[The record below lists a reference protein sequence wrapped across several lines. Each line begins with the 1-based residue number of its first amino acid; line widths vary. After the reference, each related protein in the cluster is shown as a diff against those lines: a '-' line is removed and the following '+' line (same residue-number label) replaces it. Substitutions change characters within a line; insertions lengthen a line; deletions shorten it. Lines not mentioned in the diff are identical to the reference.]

1 MMTDLHIFTGDRSRS
16 FLQCNT
22 NAHCT
27 AKMLVVVLSPTLY
40 LVESSRNDENH
51 KKNHKRK
58 PDITFL
64 LISSVK
70 NWDLPKMTAR
80 DFVFVG
86 CFFIIYL
93 LVGCLILMINQSV
106 FIAAIEPSVIFLLCS
121 IVNNWALPKK
131 WAREYCGCRVSRIIY
146 LGDLSHRE
154 TLMRTNDFA
163 RMNSAVPRGL
173 TRFQDF

>member
-1 MMTDLHIFTGDRSRS
+1 MYCKDAGCGLDTHHISCWVVSQWWGS
-16 FLQCNT
+16 
-22 NAHCT
+22 
-27 AKMLVVVLSPTLY
+27 LV
-40 LVESSRNDENH
+40 R
-51 KKNHKRK
+51 KKTWRH
-58 PDITFL
+58 
-64 LISSVK
+64 ISSHSFGQKLRPSK
-70 NWDLPKMTAR
+70 N
-80 DFVFVG
+80 VG
-86 CFFIIYL
+86 QRFCVCGMFLIIYL

-146 LGDLSHRE
+146 LGDLSPRE

-163 RMNSAVPRGL
+163 RMNSAVPQGL